1 MTYFPAEVL
10 ERIFALLTSQR
21 DRNSVCLVC
30 KYWWKVE
37 AGCRLRVSVKNCYA
51 LGPNRVLARF
61 PRMRAL
67 SLKGKPHFAGLN
79 IVNWGGFALPWIEFF
94 AKNCPWLQ
102 ELRLKRMVV
111 SDQSLQL
118 ISLSFSEFESL
129 SLIRCGGFSP
139 VGLVAIASN
148 CRFLK
153 ELVLLENE
161 VEEDIGH
168 ILGVGVGDG
177 IGQWLS
183 CFPESC
189 SSLVSLNFAC
199 TKGVVNLEA
208 LEKLVARCPNL
219 RSLRL
224 NRRVPPNVLQ
234 RLLQQAPQL
243 EDLGIGSFSNYTDR
257 RTYLRLQNAVL
268 KCRSIRSLSGFS
280 SFTPLYQAAIY
291 PMCSNLISLNLSKAV
306 LDNIGDKGLGLVAD
320 TCKNLQELR
329 VFRLGPHNEGNPA
342 LTEEGLIAISMG
354 CPQLHSL
361 VYCCDQMTNAS
372 LITVARNCPNLTNFK
387 LCINDPKT
395 PDHTTSQPF
404 DEGFGAIVQSCKRLR
419 RLSLSGLLSDQVFLY
434 IGMYAEQLEMLSIG
448 SSGGGDKELSYV
460 LNGCRN
466 LMKLEIKGSP
476 FVDAGLL
483 EEIVKHEKIRCLW
496 ISSSKVTLGGCR
508 ALSMQ
513 GSESIGSITN
523 AVEDGDSL
531 QPPWPSGA
539 TPRSQYAPATRSSRR
554 TGDAFMDLMVAN
566 FNSARVLPKPPMGYT
581 ENASAT
587 FLSSGNPALTS
598 SSTSSPTLR
607 RRGVRGTGKSDKE
620 GYYTAAL
627 WLHGLH
633 PKTFACNAAG
643 RARRPANCEE
653 SAEDEEQEEGQ
664 LFCTKIQFGH
674 GKLGKN
680 KKTKKGK
687 HVLPREVR
695 VKAEMERAKA
705 EKETARVCRKE
716 RRLAM
721 AKKAVERYGR
731 DPDYRFLHDR
741 ISDLFAEHLKSD
753 LQLLNSGNVNKV
765 SLAAKCAPPLTLRLI
780 GRLFSARASLGKFPK
795 SDPEYEGVEDAH
807 YAYRVRDRLRKQ
819 VLVPLRRALELPEVY
834 MGANRWSELPYNR
847 VASVAMKTYKERFIK
862 HDEARFFE
870 YLSSV
875 RAGKAKIAAG
885 ALLPHEIISSLEDED
900 GGQVAELQWQR
911 MVEDVSKKGK
921 LKNCIAVCDVSGS
934 MFGIPMEVSVALGI
948 LVSELSEDPWKG
960 KVITFSKTPELHMI
974 TGEDLRSKAN
984 FVREMN
990 WGMNTDFQKV
1000 FDLILQVAVNGKLSQ
1015 DAMIKRIIVFSD
1027 MEFDQA
1033 SANSWE
1039 TDYEAIKRKFRE
1051 SGYEAAVPEIVFWNL
1066 RTLGNAGAGNR
1077 ERGGAGEWVF
1087 KESSDVVLGEWWGYE
1102 SGGRHGSRHLREE
1115 YDKLIVMD

>member
-1 MTYFPAEVL
+1 MFSWIL
-10 ERIFALLTSQR
+10 
-21 DRNSVCLVC
+21 
-30 KYWWKVE
+30 
-37 AGCRLRVSVKNCYA
+37 CYA
-51 LGPNRVLARF
+51 
-61 PRMRAL
+61 
-67 SLKGKPHFAGLN
+67 
-79 IVNWGGFALPWIEFF
+79 FF
-94 AKNCPWLQ
+94 
-102 ELRLKRMVV
+102 
-111 SDQSLQL
+111 
-118 ISLSFSEFESL
+118 
-129 SLIRCGGFSP
+129 
-139 VGLVAIASN
+139 
-148 CRFLK
+148 
-153 ELVLLENE
+153 
-161 VEEDIGH
+161 
-168 ILGVGVGDG
+168 
-177 IGQWLS
+177 
-183 CFPESC
+183 
-189 SSLVSLNFAC
+189 
-199 TKGVVNLEA
+199 
-208 LEKLVARCPNL
+208 
-219 RSLRL
+219 
-224 NRRVPPNVLQ
+224 
-234 RLLQQAPQL
+234 
-243 EDLGIGSFSNYTDR
+243 
-257 RTYLRLQNAVL
+257 
-268 KCRSIRSLSGFS
+268 
-280 SFTPLYQAAIY
+280 
-291 PMCSNLISLNLSKAV
+291 
-306 LDNIGDKGLGLVAD
+306 
-320 TCKNLQELR
+320 
-329 VFRLGPHNEGNPA
+329 
-342 LTEEGLIAISMG
+342 
-354 CPQLHSL
+354 
-361 VYCCDQMTNAS
+361 
-372 LITVARNCPNLTNFK
+372 
-387 LCINDPKT
+387 
-395 PDHTTSQPF
+395 
-404 DEGFGAIVQSCKRLR
+404 
-419 RLSLSGLLSDQVFLY
+419 
-434 IGMYAEQLEMLSIG
+434 
-448 SSGGGDKELSYV
+448 
-460 LNGCRN
+460 
-466 LMKLEIKGSP
+466 
-476 FVDAGLL
+476 
-483 EEIVKHEKIRCLW
+483 
-496 ISSSKVTLGGCR
+496 CR
-508 ALSMQ
+508 ALGAPQMQLKMATLSNLLGPPELRRGASMH
-513 GSESIGSITN
+513 
-523 AVEDGDSL
+523 
-531 QPPWPSGA
+531 QPQDP
-539 TPRSQYAPATRSSRR
+539 PAA

-587 FLSSGNPALTS
+587 FLSSGNPCLDFFFHVVPDTPPEVLKQRLELAWSHNPLT
-598 SSTSSPTLR
+598 TLKLICNL
-607 RRGVRGTGKSDKE
+607 RGVRGTGKSDKE
-620 GYYTAAL
+620 GYYTAGL

-633 PKTFACNAAG
+633 PKTFACNVESFANFG
-643 RARRPANCEE
+643 YYKDLLEILFRLLEGPDVRRIAKSQRRMKNKKR
-653 SAEDEEQEEGQ
+653 GNY
-664 LFCTKIQFGH
+664 FVRKFIFGH

-687 HVLPREVR
+687 H
-695 VKAEMERAKA
+695 
-705 EKETARVCRKE
+705 

-753 LQLLNSGNVNKV
+753 LQLLNSGNVNKI
-765 SLAAKCAPPLTLRLI
+765 SLAAKWCPSIDSSFDRSTLLCGSI
-780 GRLFSARASLGKFPK
+780 ARKIFPK

-1066 RTLGNAGAGNR
+1066 RDSRATPVPGTEKGVALVSGFSKNLLTLFLEN
-1077 ERGGAGEWVF
+1077 GGVMNPEAVMEAAI
-1087 KESSDVVLGEWWGYE
+1087 
-1102 SGGRHGSRHLREE
+1102 SGEE